1 MNFTDS
7 HSTYEVADS
16 AFHRNMPRA
25 GKLKPKGDHVA
36 SCLQEN
42 SRSPTPPAVRR
53 VRSSIHPGLG
63 AVRVHRGK
71 AGDPD
76 VARSLIHGVS
86 TKPSPSDQS
95 LLNPPQKTLFQEKML
110 EVKESVYASRRKAPL
125 GRSRDQPAQLPSW
138 FDGTTIFGTKTV
150 KGLDVREIINPS
162 KTAEEMETD
171 AQEGHEADVRSHKDY
186 FVGGR
191 INRKYD
197 SRCFSDDCKF
207 GIPTPH
213 FNDGRIVGKTLKWL
227 GETQKFYN
235 PNPVWQRSGTKEK
248 LALEFGKV
256 ENIKLKAPPL
266 PTNHT
271 FGIVVPPDYTGAGEI
286 IHCTEPGQ
294 YTRGRDSWSGQVQA
308 LRHHLKNLNFQN
320 FPSLM
325 KAFQQY
331 DKKGKEMIDKEDL
344 KAVFREFQLDVK
356 EAVVDQLLAYCDA
369 DKDGLLSFT
378 EFANFLN
385 WKDLMP
391 LHSQKLR
398 GQRKEH
404 QSSPSEPAKQLL
416 SQALIKPEDPEPVR
430 PGSTEKPIKTLTR
443 TSAAPD
449 QFMTSSSLTGA
460 VSHTSNSRTSGVP
473 SVRSD
478 LPAPRVKRM
487 GDTTNYGD
495 SSTAADLLHPSVHA
509 LRGVHEEHFLCPRSK
524 EEISEIF
531 RNVGVDISEETF
543 EEAWTL
549 ASMKR
554 PNGEMNLYW
563 ERRSLFL
570 NSVTSIRRVMN
581 K

>member
-1 MNFTDS
+1 
-7 HSTYEVADS
+7 
-16 AFHRNMPRA
+16 
-25 GKLKPKGDHVA
+25 
-36 SCLQEN
+36 N

-76 VARSLIHGVS
+76 VASSLIHGVS
-86 TKPSPSDQS
+86 TKPSPSVSHADS
-95 LLNPPQKTLFQEKML
+95 LLNPPLKTLFQEKML

-125 GRSRDQPAQLPSW
+125 SRSRDQPAQLPSW

-150 KGLDVREIINPS
+150 KGEIINPS

-197 SRCFSDDCKF
+197 SRCFSDDCRF

-213 FNDGRIVGKTLKWL
+213 FNDGRIVGKTLKCPL
-227 GETQKFYN
+227 QSDGIILHRFYN

-256 ENIKLKAPPL
+256 ENIKLNAPPL
-266 PTNHT
+266 PTDHT

-286 IHCTEPGQ
+286 IHCAEPGQ

-325 KAFQQY
+325 KAFQHY
-331 DKKGKEMIDKEDL
+331 DKKGKEMVDKEDL

-356 EAVVDQLLAYCDA
+356 EAVLDQLLAYCDA

-391 LHSQKLR
+391 LHSQKLI
-398 GQRKEH
+398 K
-404 QSSPSEPAKQLL
+404 EPAQQLL

-430 PGSTEKPIKTLTR
+430 PGSTEKPIRTLTR

-460 VSHTSNSRTSGVP
+460 VSHASNSRTSGVP

-543 EEAWTL
+543 EEAWAL

-554 PNGEMNLYW
+554 PNGEVCVETFRNTLKEIKAM
-563 ERRSLFL
+563 
-570 NSVTSIRRVMN
+570 
-581 K
+581 